1 MYSEKPLPE
10 PPELAPQEE
19 EIHLRDYWYVLLKRR
34 WLITAVAVV
43 GAVIATVRTFMQT
56 PIYMATSVV
65 QIHRGKINLVGDV
78 MSRDTWAGYSE
89 FYPTQQRVLTSRTLA
104 YRVVDHL
111 QLWNHPYFRRGPAAF
126 ASFIEEGEPT
136 PAVRD
141 GLAGAVGG
149 MLRVSQLRNTQLMEV
164 SFVSPEPELC
174 ALLANAMVNQYIVFS
189 GETES
194 GVAKNT
200 ASFIREQI
208 EKLQAEIQQ
217 KEKLLQEYSQR
228 QDIVMVDQKE
238 NIVIQQLEDLNK
250 QLTQAQGER
259 AATEAR
265 YRSLQES
272 NPASLSEVGNNS
284 SIQGLKQQLAGLQK
298 QYAELSTKFQPDWPE
313 MQRLAS
319 AIQESRQRLERE
331 TQETSSKLIGSARV
345 DYQASVKRESLLKEQ
360 VEKQKQEAQGLN
372 LLAADYNRVKGE
384 LDSQQNMLQQLLR
397 RHSETGLNAEL
408 GERQQVN
415 VRVVEEALVPKAPFK
430 PNRRQDML
438 LGALLSLA
446 LAVGLAFFLDYW
458 DTSLYTVEDL
468 RRHVP
473 LPYLGMIPRNSRA
486 GQIAGGLNQAL
497 KLLPSGVSELGR
509 RALGPGA
516 SSRTS
521 YLPVP
526 REPSQTTHDPLL
538 AERFKFLRGSLL
550 LSTPGAPP
558 KVVLVTSPD
567 KHAGKTFVT
576 CNLAISLAELGKRVL
591 LIDADLRNPH
601 VHRAFQIR
609 NKVGLT
615 NVLTGQ
621 KDVSQGCVFSTHI
634 PHVFVLLAGP
644 HSPSSAELLASDSMA
659 ETLKSCAE
667 HFDFVLLDS
676 APLLPVFDTHVLTK
690 RAEAVLLV
698 VRSGNTSRYAVK
710 STVEL
715 IERVGGRLTGVLLN
729 DVNLGDYAQNYYYS
743 YHTYEYGT
751 HYKESPEQLG

>member
-10 PPELAPQEE
+10 PPEPGPSEQ

-34 WLITAVAVV
+34 WLITAVAVT
-43 GAVIATVRTFMQT
+43 GAVIVTVRTFMQT
-56 PIYMATSVV
+56 PIYMSTAVV

-78 MSRDTWAGYSE
+78 MTRDTWAGYNE

-111 QLWNHPYFRRGPAAF
+111 QLWNHPYFRGGRV
-126 ASFIEEGEPT
+126 IEGEPT
-136 PAVRD
+136 PEARES
-141 GLAGAVGG
+141 LAGALGR
-149 MLRVSQLRNTQLMEV
+149 MLQVSQLRNTQLMEV

-174 ALLANAMVNQYIVFS
+174 ALLANALVNQYIAFS

-217 KEKLLQEYSQR
+217 KQKLLQEYSQR

-259 AATEAR
+259 AGAEAR
-265 YRSLQES
+265 YRSLQEA
-272 NPASLSEVGNNS
+272 NPASLTEVANNG
-284 SIQGLKQQLAGLQK
+284 SIQSVKQQVAALQK

-319 AIQESRQRLERE
+319 AIEEGQRRLERE
-331 TQETSSKLIGSARV
+331 TQEVAGKVTASARME
-345 DYQASVKRESLLKEQ
+345 YQAALKRESLLKEQ
-360 VEKQKQEAQGLN
+360 MEKQKQEAQGLN
-372 LLAADYNRVKGE
+372 LLAADYNRVKAE
-384 LDSQQNMLQQLLR
+384 LDSQTQMLQQLLR

-430 PNRRQDML
+430 PNRRRDIL
-438 LGALLSLA
+438 LGTLLALA

-458 DTSLYTVEDL
+458 DTSIYTVEDL

-473 LPYLGMIPRNSRA
+473 LPYLGMIPRNTTSA
-486 GQIAGGLNQAL
+486 GQLAGGINQAL
-497 KLLPSGVSELGR
+497 KLLPPGVSELGR

-516 SSRTS
+516 TSRTS

-526 REPSQTTHDPLL
+526 REPSDTSHDPLL

-621 KDVSQGCVFSTHI
+621 KDVAQGCVYSTHVSN
-634 PHVFVLLAGP
+634 VFVLLAGP
-644 HSPSSAELLASDSMA
+644 HSPSSAELLASDTMA
-659 ETLKSCAE
+659 ETLRRCAE

-676 APLLPVFDTHVLTK
+676 APLLPVFDTHVLTQ

-710 STVEL
+710 SSVEL
-715 IERVGGRLTGVLLN
+715 IERVGGKLTGVVLN

-743 YHTYEYGT
+743 YHSYEYGT
-751 HYKESPEQLG
+751 YQREGSEHHLG